1 MKGPV
6 AAPIF
11 FQTPAELR
19 RWFQRHHAQETELM
33 VGFHKVD
40 SGKPSVTWPE
50 AVDEALCF
58 GWIDGVR
65 RSLGAES
72 YMIRFT
78 PRKAKSYWSS
88 VNLKKVEAQIALGKM
103 TLAGMAAY
111 QARDAQGARKYSFE
125 SHPQELPPEYRA
137 LLEKQPKAAAFHQSL
152 APGYRKTTEF
162 WVMNSK
168 NESTRLRR
176 LQELIDSAARGEMV
190 RHLTP
195 YSKRKDKAPGS
206 AKPAK
211 PRAKPP
217 VAKAAKPGLKR
228 KGEATRALGSKS
240 KA

>member
-1 MKGPV
+1 MKSPT
-6 AAPIF
+6 F
-11 FQTPAELR
+11 FKTPAELR
-19 RWFQRHHAQETELM
+19 GWFQRHHAKETELM
-33 VGFHKVD
+33 VGFYKVD

-50 AVDEALCF
+50 SVDEALCF

-65 RSLGAES
+65 RSLGPES

-103 TLAGMAAY
+103 TPAGMAAY
-111 QARDAQGARKYSFE
+111 QARDAEGSRKYSFE
-125 SHPQELPPEYRA
+125 NHPQELPPEYRA
-137 LLEKQPKAAAFHQSL
+137 LLEKHPKAAAFHQSL

-168 NESTRLRR
+168 NESTRMRR

-195 YSKRKDKAPGS
+195 YSKRKDKAQG
-206 AKPAK
+206 AT
-211 PRAKPP
+211 
-217 VAKAAKPGLKR
+217 KAAKPPAKQKR
-228 KGEATRALGSKS
+228 PAAKARGSKS
-240 KA
+240 KS